1 MIEPAPGRIR
11 RPELAAE
18 LTAQCA
24 ARHNRSLDDPARSH
38 SGVFA
43 MKRVSIALA
52 LCVMG
57 IGMNAA
63 RAVEKGDKAPTFEAT
78 DDQGNLWKSSDHV
91 GKSVLVVYF
100 FPAALTGGCTKQAC
114 AYRDDMPALKEKG
127 VEVVGV
133 SGDEVKGDQ
142 LFKKVHNLNFTLLA
156 DEKGDVAKAFGVPAR
171 KGGVFHYKDKS
182 GEVTN
187 LTTGV
192 RTARWTFV
200 IDKNGTIVMKNT
212 HANPVE
218 DSKAVLKL
226 VDSLK

>member
-1 MIEPAPGRIR
+1 
-11 RPELAAE
+11 
-18 LTAQCA
+18 
-24 ARHNRSLDDPARSH
+24 
-38 SGVFA
+38 
-43 MKRVSIALA
+43 MKPVSIALA

-57 IGMNAA
+57 LEMNAA

-78 DDQGNLWKSSDHV
+78 DDQGHTWKSADHV

-127 VEVVGV
+127 VEVIGV

-142 LFKKVHNLNFTLLA
+142 LFKKVHHLNFTLLA
-156 DEKGDVAKAFGVPAR
+156 DKNGEVAKAFGVPMR
-171 KGGVFHYKDKS
+171 RGGVFHYKAGGTVED
-182 GEVTN
+182 

-212 HANPVE
+212 RAKPTE
-218 DSKAVLKL
+218 DSKDVLKL
-226 VDSLK
+226 VESLK